1 MSFLRAFGAYL
12 PSRVVD
18 NQEIAAATGTDP
30 EYILR
35 ASGIMER
42 RFAAPDESVASLGI
56 LAARNCL
63 ENAGLRASDVGLLLA
78 ASSSGERRFPGPASA
93 IGAGLGIP
101 GVPAVDLPIA
111 SAGSLFGMALA
122 AHLAPAYGH
131 VLVVASEVMSRVVA
145 RHPAHRDTAIL
156 FGDGAGACLIGAE
169 TGFAEIRDSLL
180 ASDAEFAESLRLDL
194 DAPLYMDGRT
204 IIMQASRKI
213 PRVIAHLLER
223 NGVAPAAV
231 ETYLM
236 HQANLKLIA
245 HVALA
250 IAVPEARFF
259 CNIQRYGNT
268 SSASLLIAAAEWR
281 QQHPSPVAGPL
292 VFAAFGAG
300 LHWGALLTNGNYDIQ
315 GLTPA
320 TRGAII

>member
-1 MSFLRAFGAYL
+1 MAYLRAFGAYL

-18 NQEIAAATGTDP
+18 NQEIAVATGTDP

-35 ASGIMER
+35 ASGIVER

-56 LAARNCL
+56 RAAKNCL
-63 ENAGLRASDVGLLLA
+63 ENAGLLAHDVGLLLA
-78 ASSSGERRFPGPASA
+78 ASSSAEHRFPGPASA
-93 IGAGLGIP
+93 IGAGLGIN

-156 FGDGAGACLIGAE
+156 FGDGAGACLIGSG

-180 ASDAEFAESLRLDL
+180 ASDGDFAEALRLDL

-213 PRVIAHLLER
+213 PRAIAELLER
-223 NGVAPAAV
+223 NRVPPAAV
-231 ETYLM
+231 EIFLM
-236 HQANLKLIA
+236 HQANLNLIA
-245 HVALA
+245 RVAQAL
-250 IAVPEARFF
+250 AVPEDRFF
-259 CNIQRYGNT
+259 RNIQRYGNT

-281 QQHPSPVAGPL
+281 QQHPSPPAGPL

-300 LHWGALLTNGNYDIQ
+300 LHWGALL
-315 GLTPA
+315 A
-320 TRGAII
+320 TA